1 MKVTELLLALS
12 LYMYEADNN
21 FHIGTSFSLVG
32 CTVAPGFEF
41 QDFELASR
49 SKLIAE
55 YPDAEGIIEKLTI
68 GLP

>member
-1 MKVTELLLALS
+1 M
-12 LYMYEADNN
+12 ADYN
-21 FHIGTSFSLVG
+21 FPIGTSFSLVG

-55 YPDAEGIIEKLTI
+55 YPDAGGIIEKLTL